1 MITFPRMS
9 IIPADLVSRIMLP
22 HIVNEISVAPEQQMS
37 IQTIMTIR
45 QRPLLKVR
53 MVMQEMGKDMQ
64 KQFAAG
70 KQPDPDVI
78 TKMKDVQKEFIASQ
92 QQVQTDADRAIF
104 ETMKRQQQLTEILTK
119 SQLDILGT
127 MKGDTTEAKRPD
139 FYSQVLR
146 RQVLRRQVLRRQ
158 VLPIIQRAIA
168 RLKEFTKP
176 LTTSRKNSAT
186 TKRSP
191 TSSSERTQ
199 AS

>member
-53 MVMQEMGKDMQ
+53 MVTQEMGKDMQ

-146 RQVLRRQVLRRQ
+146 RQVLRRQVL
-158 VLPIIQRAIA
+158 PIIQRAIA

>member
-146 RQVLRRQVLRRQ
+146 RQVLRRQVL
-158 VLPIIQRAIA
+158 PIIQRAIA

>member
-9 IIPADLVSRIMLP
+9 IIPADLVIRIMLP

-45 QRPLLKVR
+45 QQPLLKVR
-53 MVMQEMGKDMQ
+53 MVTQEMGKDMQ

-78 TKMKDVQKEFIASQ
+78 KMTKDVQEEFIASQ

-146 RQVLRRQVLRRQ
+146 RQVLRRQVL
-158 VLPIIQRAIA
+158 PIIQRAIA